1 MYLTPPIGEDLL
13 PCELTNGDKHTKVQP
28 RIRKWHHT
36 LKANGNNE
44 LQQFEPLL
52 NAPVQRLKVLA
63 FMFILNSHKNIS

>member
-36 LKANGNNE
+36 LQANGNNE

-52 NAPVQRLKVLA
+52 NAPV
-63 FMFILNSHKNIS
+63 